1 MMTSKCSIFSRHIA
15 IASLCIATV
24 LTTGTSFADQAAKDR
39 GLEIATAVQAQ
50 DDGFGDTESSMTMTL
65 INRSGKK
72 SIRRIRSRV
81 LEVPGD
87 GDKSM
92 TIFDEPADVK
102 GTASLT
108 YSHATEADE
117 QWLFLPALKR
127 VKRISSKNK
136 SGPFMG
142 SEFAFEDISSQEV
155 DKYEYIYL
163 GDETIDG
170 ITVHKIEA
178 VPAYK
183 YSGYTRLINY
193 IDTERLVPIK
203 TEFFDRK
210 NAPLKTLVVSDYEQ
224 YLGKYWRAG
233 KMQME
238 NLQTG
243 KSTTLTWADYEFQ
256 TGLADK
262 DFRSKSL
269 KNIR

>member
-1 MMTSKCSIFSRHIA
+1 MMTLTGSIFIRSI
-15 IASLCIATV
+15 IIVSLCVVGALV
-24 LTTGTSFADQAAKDR
+24 TSVAFADQAANDR
-39 GLEIATAVQAQ
+39 GLEIAVAVQAQ
-50 DDGFGDTESSMTMTL
+50 DDGFGDTESAMTMTL
-65 INRSGKK
+65 VNRSGKK
-72 SIRRIRSRV
+72 SIRRIRSRI

-155 DKYEYIYL
+155 DKYDYTYL
-163 GDETIDG
+163 GDESIDG
-170 ITVHKIEA
+170 IAVHKIEA

-210 NAPLKTLVVSDYEQ
+210 NAPLKTLIVSDYEQ
-224 YLGKYWRAG
+224 HLGKYWRAG
-233 KMQME
+233 KMEMQ
-238 NLQTG
+238 NHQTG
-243 KSTTLTWADYEFQ
+243 KSTTLSWSNYVFQ
-256 TGLADK
+256 TGLTNK

-269 KNIR
+269 KRIR